1 MTSPLRRVF
10 DRLGGPIV
18 RRWTQPSAPGLQ
30 LWFRFQLVLTLLLLP
45 LLLFGG
51 YLLPPELLLRVD
63 ELLVSPARAP
73 APFRFKV
80 AVLLGVA
87 WMFYAVAEPVRAEWR
102 AATDHH
108 SVFVLLRSVDA
119 EGPSGLLFVTLINT
133 LVGFF
138 PFLAR
143 VSATALPLFWGL
155 AVLLVAGLHGWAVA
169 VLRLDPAHSPPDGAN
184 LVVRSL
190 AAMLSGLLVVLALF
204 SFSLCYL
211 SLPGA
216 L

>member
-1 MTSPLRRVF
+1 VF

-18 RRWTQPSAPGLQ
+18 SRWTQPSAPGLQ

-51 YLLPPELLLRVD
+51 YFPPSELYGADPVLSKSLAFIFRCKAALLLWFVW
-63 ELLVSPARAP
+63 V
-73 APFRFKV
+73 
-80 AVLLGVA
+80 
-87 WMFYAVAEPVRAEWR
+87 FYAVAEPVRAEWR

-108 SVFVLLRSVDA
+108 SVFVLLRSMDV
-119 EGPSGLLFVTLINT
+119 EGPSAKVFVSLIYI
-133 LVGFF
+133 LVGTF
-138 PFLAR
+138 PVAVR
-143 VSATALPLFWGL
+143 VSHVGLAAFWGL

-190 AAMLSGLLVVLALF
+190 AAVLSGPLVVFALF
-204 SFSLCYL
+204 SFSFCFFRLM
-211 SLPGA
+211 GA